1 MLILNHSLRNHSF
14 KNNFKFLGSVS
25 DKIKIKNKRS
35 DQMFKNELKVLYI
48 NQFVFLREYCW

>member
-14 KNNFKFLGSVS
+14 TKFLGSVS

-35 DQMFKNELKVLYI
+35 DQMFKNELKVLT
-48 NQFVFLREYCW
+48 YCLIIS